1 MGHAIEI
8 EKESLLSAIMHP
20 GKVENV
26 KSYHSQAVG
35 RLGKGVR
42 AVARSP
48 EGTVEAI
55 EVSEL
60 ENEWTV
66 AVQWHP
72 EMTLNDELQF
82 SLIKTFVDEARR
94 RRPVKETVQSA
105 DDTK

>member
-1 MGHAIEI
+1 MAH
-8 EKESLLSAIMHP
+8 
-20 GKVENV
+20 
-26 KSYHSQAVG
+26 
-35 RLGKGVR
+35 
-42 AVARSP
+42 SP

-55 EVSEL
+55 EVSER

-94 RRPVKETVQSA
+94 RRPPPAAAEPPATVS
-105 DDTK
+105 D